1 MDKKKVL
8 LIMSREIVSDSIIAQ
23 SKANDRFDFLAE
35 SDYTS
40 AVDSAIK
47 YRPRIVI
54 LEVPESGSY
63 KSAEKCLLISDE
75 IRMNLPQI
83 RQLLLC
89 SETDVASRRAA
100 IQAKQSKRIDDFLL

>member
-1 MDKKKVL
+1 
-8 LIMSREIVSDSIIAQ
+8 MSREIVSDSIIAQ

-54 LEVPESGSY
+54 LEVPN
-63 KSAEKCLLISDE
+63 
-75 IRMNLPQI
+75 R
-83 RQLLLC
+83 
-89 SETDVASRRAA
+89 
-100 IQAKQSKRIDDFLL
+100 